1 MALQTA
7 PLGQLP
13 SMNMPYSIP
22 RYEKPVSVWEK
33 ALAAFLVNAAGQAA
47 ENTFQQENAT
57 RFGETPT
64 PLYKKP
70 FVGARV
76 NARQAEQREADES
89 AMMRE
94 NFRLD
99 SQRKQQ
105 ESEQGFQTSRDA
117 AKYADESLLQQD
129 SDRAAR
135 ERLQATLQG
144 QASQNTQ
151 SQEAA
156 VTLEKLKALLEGQ
169 DPENLARTRYYD
181 AQAAKARSDANWR
194 DSFSF
199 DAQGN
204 PVLRGAGQG
213 QGQGQPG
220 SSEQDRARRKAVG
233 QTTNTNTLPADFDW
247 GEVSRAMA
255 DTPVHNAILAGS
267 GVPPEMLNML
277 SSLLAQTQGGVEL
290 NEPATSSISAP
301 PVQPEVEQPG
311 FADQVMPYF
320 DPTTPQSQAA
330 LGHTL
335 DPIRELIRLLSGQ
348 TEEEYNARRLRA
360 RQP

>member
-22 RYEKPVSVWEK
+22 RYEKPASVWEK

-129 SDRAAR
+129 SNRAAR

-156 VTLEKLKALLEGQ
+156 VALEKLKALLEGQ
-169 DPENLARTRYYD
+169 DPESLARTRYYD
-181 AQAAKARSDANWR
+181 AQAEKARSDASWQDR
-194 DSFSF
+194 FSV

-204 PVLRGAGQG
+204 MVPRGAGQG
-213 QGQGQPG
+213 QATGQRPPT
-220 SSEQDRARRKAVG
+220 SDQDRARRETVRKMSFG
-233 QTTNTNTLPADFDW
+233 DSLDLPPNFDW
-247 GEVSRAMA
+247 GEVFREMSVGPEATTMK
-255 DTPVHNAILAGS
+255 VVS
-267 GVPPEMLNML
+267 GGLPPQLPDWL
-277 SSLLAQTQGGVEL
+277 SSLLAQGQGGVEL
-290 NEPATSSISAP
+290 NAPVEPSALTSPDSYVDAARVASKATPFGSVVAGTELLDRLYRFLTYGEP
-301 PVQPEVEQPG
+301 LYGP
-311 FADQVMPYF
+311 
-320 DPTTPQSQAA
+320 SQN
-330 LGHTL
+330 
-335 DPIRELIRLLSGQ
+335 P
-348 TEEEYNARRLRA
+348 
-360 RQP
+360 